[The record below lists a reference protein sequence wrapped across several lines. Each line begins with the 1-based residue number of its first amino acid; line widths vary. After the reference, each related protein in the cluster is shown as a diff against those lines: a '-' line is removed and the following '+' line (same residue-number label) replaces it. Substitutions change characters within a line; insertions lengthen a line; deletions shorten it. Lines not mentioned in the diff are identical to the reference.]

1 MMKGRIIMK
10 KRKALALYL
19 SMLLLCSACGGGS
32 AANTAAGDTAAS
44 SGAAVDYGSSG
55 GAGMDMELYAPA
67 NPSESQSSAP
77 AAEEDGTGSV
87 YRSSEAKLIRRAEL
101 SIQTTQFDQAVQS
114 LQDLV
119 EQHGGYFEQSSV
131 YGGSYRDVNA
141 QRSGEYVVRIPAEK
155 YDAFLSASGNLGY
168 VTQRTES
175 SEDIGEQYYDT
186 ESRLR
191 TQRTKQERLLELLE
205 KAETME
211 DIISLENALSEVE
224 YQIEQYTSTLNR
236 YGALVGFATFNIYL
250 SEVSK
255 VTEEVGETASL
266 GSRMAAG
273 FRSSLEGLVNGSQQ
287 LLVWVSYHFIALAV
301 LVAAAAVG
309 GVVGYRRW
317 KKVRKPKEEPKNPE

>member
-10 KRKALALYL
+10 KRKALALCL
-19 SMLLLCSACGGGS
+19 SMLLFCSACGGGS

-77 AAEEDGTGSV
+77 VAEEDGTSSV

-101 SIQTTQFDQAVQS
+101 SIQTAQFDQAVQS

-236 YGALVGFATFNIYL
+236 YDALVGFATFNIYL

-287 LLVWVSYHFIALAV
+287 LLIWVSYHFIALAV

>member
-1 MMKGRIIMK
+1 MK
-10 KRKALALYL
+10 KQKALALCL

-32 AANTAAGDTAAS
+32 SANTAAGDTAAAS
-44 SGAAVDYGSSG
+44 AAVEYDSG
-55 GAGMDMELYAPA
+55 GTGMDMELYAPA
-67 NPSESQSSAP
+67 APSENQSAAS
-77 AAEEDGTGSV
+77 AAEENGTGSV

-119 EQHGGYFEQSSV
+119 EQCGGYFEQSSV
-131 YGGSYRDVNA
+131 YAGSYRDVNA

-168 VTQRTES
+168 VTQLTES

-236 YGALVGFATFNIYL
+236 YDALVGFSTFNIYL

-273 FRSSLEGLVNGSQQ
+273 FRSSLEGLINGSQQ
-287 LLVWVSYHFIALAV
+287 LLIWVSYHFITLAV

-317 KKVRKPKEEPKNPE
+317 KKMRKPKEEPKNPE

>member
-1 MMKGRIIMK
+1 MK
-10 KRKALALYL
+10 KRKALALCL

-44 SGAAVDYGSSG
+44 SGAAVDYDSSG

-77 AAEEDGTGSV
+77 AAEEDGTSSV

-236 YGALVGFATFNIYL
+236 YDALVGFATFNIYL

-287 LLVWVSYHFIALAV
+287 LLIWVSYHFIALAV

>member
-1 MMKGRIIMK
+1 MK
-10 KRKALALYL
+10 KQKALALCL

-32 AANTAAGDTAAS
+32 SANTAAGDTAATS
-44 SGAAVDYGSSG
+44 AAVEYDSG
-55 GAGMDMELYAPA
+55 GTGMDMELYAPA
-67 NPSESQSSAP
+67 APSENQSAASV
-77 AAEEDGTGSV
+77 AEENGTGSV

-119 EQHGGYFEQSSV
+119 EQCGGYFEQSSV
-131 YGGSYRDVNA
+131 YAGSYRDVNA

-168 VTQRTES
+168 VTQLTES

-236 YGALVGFATFNIYL
+236 YDALVGFSTFNIYL

-273 FRSSLEGLVNGSQQ
+273 FRSSLEGLINGSQQ
-287 LLVWVSYHFIALAV
+287 LLIWVSYHFIALAV

-309 GVVGYRRW
+309 GVVGYRKW
-317 KKVRKPKEEPKNPE
+317 KKMRKPKEEPKNPE

>member
-10 KRKALALYL
+10 KRKALALCL

-44 SGAAVDYGSSG
+44 SGAAVDYDSSG

-77 AAEEDGTGSV
+77 AAEEDGTSSV

-236 YGALVGFATFNIYL
+236 YDALVGFATFNIYL

-287 LLVWVSYHFIALAV
+287 LLIWVSYHFIALAV

-317 KKVRKPKEEPKNPE
+317 KEVRKPKEEPKNPE

>member
-1 MMKGRIIMK
+1 MK
-10 KRKALALYL
+10 KQKALALCL

-32 AANTAAGDTAAS
+32 SANTAAGDTTAS
-44 SGAAVDYGSSG
+44 SEAYDSG
-55 GAGMDMELYAPA
+55 GTGMDMELYAPA
-67 NPSESQSSAP
+67 SPAENQSAASA
-77 AAEEDGTGSV
+77 AGEDGTGSV
-87 YRSSEAKLIRRAEL
+87 YRNSEAKLIRRAEL

-119 EQHGGYFEQSSV
+119 EQCGGYFEQSSV
-131 YGGSYRDVNA
+131 YAGSYRDVNA
-141 QRSGEYVVRIPAEK
+141 QRSGEYVVRIPAQQ

-168 VTQRTES
+168 VTQLTES

-236 YGALVGFATFNIYL
+236 YDALVGFSTFNIYL

-287 LLVWVSYHFIALAV
+287 LLIWVSYNFIALAV

-317 KKVRKPKEEPKNPE
+317 KKVRKPKQEPKNPA

>member
-1 MMKGRIIMK
+1 MK
-10 KRKALALYL
+10 KQKALALCL
-19 SMLLLCSACGGGS
+19 SMLLLCSACGEGS
-32 AANTAAGDTAAS
+32 SANTAAGDTAAAS
-44 SGAAVDYGSSG
+44 AAVEYDSG
-55 GAGMDMELYAPA
+55 GTGMDMELYAPA
-67 NPSESQSSAP
+67 APSENQSAAS
-77 AAEEDGTGSV
+77 AAEENGTGSV
-87 YRSSEAKLIRRAEL
+87 YRSSKAKLIRRAEL

-119 EQHGGYFEQSSV
+119 EQCGGYFEQSSV
-131 YGGSYRDVNA
+131 YAGSYRDVNA
-141 QRSGEYVVRIPAEK
+141 QRSGEYVVRIPAQQ

-168 VTQRTES
+168 VTQLTES

-236 YGALVGFATFNIYL
+236 YDALVGFSTFNIYL

-266 GSRMAAG
+266 GARMAAG

-287 LLVWVSYHFIALAV
+287 LLIWVSYHFIALAI
-301 LVAAAAVG
+301 LVTAAAVG

-317 KKVRKPKEEPKNPE
+317 KKVRKHKEEPKNPE

>member
-10 KRKALALYL
+10 QRKALALCL

-77 AAEEDGTGSV
+77 AAEEDGTSSV

-236 YGALVGFATFNIYL
+236 YDALVGFATFNIYL

-287 LLVWVSYHFIALAV
+287 LLIWVSYHFIALAV

>member
-10 KRKALALYL
+10 KQKALALCL

-32 AANTAAGDTAAS
+32 SANTAAGDTTAS
-44 SGAAVDYGSSG
+44 SEAAMEYGSSG
-55 GAGMDMELYAPA
+55 GTGMDMELYEPA
-67 NPSESQSSAP
+67 APSENQSTASA
-77 AAEEDGTGSV
+77 AGEDGTGSV
-87 YRSSEAKLIRRAEL
+87 YRNSEAKLIRRAEL

-119 EQHGGYFEQSSV
+119 EQCGGYFEQSSV

-168 VTQRTES
+168 VTQLTES

-186 ESRLR
+186 ESRLK

-236 YGALVGFATFNIYL
+236 YDALVGFSTFNLSL

-266 GSRMAAG
+266 SSRMAAG
-273 FRSSLEGLVNGSQQ
+273 FRSSLEGLVSGSQQ
-287 LLVWVSYHFIALAV
+287 LLIWVSYHFIALAV
-301 LVAAAAVG
+301 LIVAAAVG

-317 KKVRKPKEEPKNPE
+317 KKARKPKQEPKNPE

>member
-10 KRKALALYL
+10 KQKALALCL

-32 AANTAAGDTAAS
+32 SANTAAVEYD
-44 SGAAVDYGSSG
+44 SG
-55 GAGMDMELYAPA
+55 GTGMDMELYAPA
-67 NPSESQSSAP
+67 APSENQSAAS
-77 AAEEDGTGSV
+77 AAEENGTGSV

-119 EQHGGYFEQSSV
+119 EQCGGYFEQSSV
-131 YGGSYRDVNA
+131 YAGSYRDVNA

-155 YDAFLSASGNLGY
+155 YDVFLSASGNLGY
-168 VTQRTES
+168 VTQLTES

-236 YGALVGFATFNIYL
+236 YDALVGFSTFNIYL

-273 FRSSLEGLVNGSQQ
+273 FRSSLEGLINGSQQ
-287 LLVWVSYHFIALAV
+287 LLIWVSYHFIALAV
-301 LVAAAAVG
+301 LAAAAAVG

-317 KKVRKPKEEPKNPE
+317 KKMRKPKEEPKNPE

>member
-1 MMKGRIIMK
+1 MK
-10 KRKALALYL
+10 KKKALALCL
-19 SMLLLCSACGGGS
+19 SMLLLLCSACGGGS
-32 AANTAAGDTAAS
+32 SANMAAGDTAS
-44 SGAAVDYGSSG
+44 SGAAMEYGNSG
-55 GAGMDMELYAPA
+55 GTGMDMELYTPAAPQ
-67 NPSESQSSAP
+67 ESQAT
-77 AAEEDGTGSV
+77 AEVGKDGGSSV
-87 YRSSEAKLIRRAEL
+87 YQNSGAKLIRRAEL
-101 SIQTTQFDQAVQS
+101 SIQTTAFDQAVQS

-119 EQHGGYFEQSSV
+119 EQCGGYFEQSSV
-131 YGGSYRDVNA
+131 YGGSYRDANA

-155 YDAFLSASGNLGY
+155 YDAFLSASGDLGY
-168 VTQRTES
+168 VTQLTES
-175 SEDIGEQYYDT
+175 SEDVGEQYYDT
-186 ESRLR
+186 ESRLK

-205 KAETME
+205 KAESME

-236 YGALVGFATFNIYL
+236 YDALIGFSTFNIYL

-287 LLVWVSYHFIALAV
+287 LLIWASYNFIALAI
-301 LVAAAAVG
+301 LVAAVAVG

-317 KKVRKPKEEPKNPE
+317 KKVRRSKEQPKDPE

>member
-1 MMKGRIIMK
+1 MK
-10 KRKALALYL
+10 KRKALALCL

-77 AAEEDGTGSV
+77 AAEEDGTSSV

-236 YGALVGFATFNIYL
+236 YDALVGFATFNIYL

-255 VTEEVGETASL
+255 VTEEVGKTASL

-287 LLVWVSYHFIALAV
+287 LLIWVSYHFIALAV

-317 KKVRKPKEEPKNPE
+317 KKGRKPKEEPKNPE

>member
-1 MMKGRIIMK
+1 MK
-10 KRKALALYL
+10 KRKALALCL

-77 AAEEDGTGSV
+77 AAEEDGTSSV

-236 YGALVGFATFNIYL
+236 YDALVGFATFNIYL

-287 LLVWVSYHFIALAV
+287 LLIWVSYHFIALAV